1 MNLED
6 DYSSTKRKTRIEDL
20 EEKIKA
26 AEKILVN
33 LDKDFISTNDDKEI
47 EKLEG
52 LLKEIQKMRTT
63 ITEQS
68 KADQNTLDAAIAKTM
83 PQSLIVVNN
92 EKIKV
97 NMSV

>member
-1 MNLED
+1 MSRD
-6 DYSSTKRKTRIEDL
+6 QDYSSLKRKTRIEDL
-20 EEKIKA
+20 EEKIES

-33 LDKDFISTNDDKEI
+33 LDKDFKATNDDKEVQ
-47 EKLEG
+47 KLES

-63 ITEQS
+63 IAEQAKS
-68 KADQNTLDAAIAKTM
+68 DQTNLDATITKTM

-97 NMSV
+97 KPFG